1 MAAST
6 RPNVLLITTDQQRY
20 DCVGANGNPLIRTP
34 HLDRLAAE
42 GVRFEHCYVQ
52 NPVCMPSRASLI
64 TGRYCQNHGVRKN
77 GTPLDPQQPN
87 LAHALLAAGYH
98 TASIGKIHLIPHW
111 GRDYDQPHPSL
122 EYGFRTMLN
131 ADEPGCYRDAYLRW
145 VEREHPEC
153 LEAVRA
159 PLPVP
164 SGASIPPGYVVTP
177 GGRGLFD
184 GRRLEAP
191 PEVSHSGWVATQS
204 IRFLE
209 ARAARARSGDEPFFL
224 HAGIYAPHP
233 PLFAPP
239 PYDTL
244 YDPSKMPL
252 PVRRLDEM
260 DDKPAHF
267 RAAARPH
274 REVPDERWRRA
285 KAFYYGM
292 VSLADA
298 QIGRLLGA
306 LDGLGLAE
314 TTIVVFTSDHG
325 EALGDH
331 YVTGKGPTNYDCIVR
346 VPLLVRWPAGGLS
359 RGRVVGG
366 LVEHVDV
373 CPTLLE
379 AAGVPAY
386 SGVKG
391 ASLLPLA
398 RGAVDRG
405 RPDVLI
411 EFRDVKTGFSVKTLR
426 SAEYKYT
433 RSRRG
438 GATEEALFDLEADP
452 HEFRNAAP
460 DPAYAP
466 VIQQFRSRLLD
477 RLQDAEDDLPQPIS
491 AW

>member
-1 MAAST
+1 M
-6 RPNVLLITTDQQRY
+6 RPNILLITTDQQRY
-20 DCVGANGNPLIRTP
+20 DGVGANGNSLIRTP
-34 HLDRLAAE
+34 RLDGLAAQ
-42 GVRFEHCYVQ
+42 GVRFERCYIQ
-52 NPVCMPSRASLI
+52 NPVCMPSRASLL

-77 GTPLDPQQPN
+77 GTPLDPAQPN
-87 LAHALLAAGYH
+87 LAQALLAAGYH
-98 TASIGKIHLIPHW
+98 TASIGKIHLLPHW
-111 GRDYDQPHPSL
+111 GRDYEQPHPSL
-122 EYGFRTMLN
+122 EYGFRTMIN
-131 ADEPGCYRDAYLRW
+131 SDEPGCYHDEYLRW
-145 VEREHPEC
+145 VEREHPEY

-164 SGASIPPGYVVTP
+164 PGSAIPPSYVNVP

-191 PEVSHSGWVATQS
+191 AEVSHTGWVATES

-209 ARAARARSGDEPFFL
+209 AHAERARSGEEPFFL

-233 PLFAPP
+233 PLFAPA
-239 PYDTL
+239 PYDTM
-244 YDPSKMPL
+244 YDPAALPL
-252 PVRRLDEM
+252 PRRRPGEL

-267 RAAARPH
+267 RAAAR
-274 REVPDERWRRA
+274 RNLEIADGEWRRA

-298 QIGRLLGA
+298 QIGRILDA
-306 LDGLGLAE
+306 LDRLGLAE
-314 TTIVVFTSDHG
+314 QTLVVFTSDHG

-346 VPLLVRWPAGGLS
+346 VPLLMRWPEGGLPA
-359 RGRVVGG
+359 GRVVRG

-373 CPTLLE
+373 CATLLA

-386 SGVKG
+386 PGMKG
-391 ASLLPLA
+391 MSLLPLA
-398 RGAVDRG
+398 RGETERG

-411 EFRDVKTGFSVKTLR
+411 EFRDVLSGFSVKTIR
-426 SAEYKYT
+426 SERYKYT

-438 GATEEALFDLEADP
+438 GETEEALFDLEHDP
-452 HEFRNAAP
+452 DEFQNVASDPGYAA
-460 DPAYAP
+460 AL
-466 VIQQFRSRLLD
+466 QEQRSRLLD